1 MNCIFH
7 KQPRSCHDH
16 QRFWTLLKTT
26 GSWFGLTVAVP
37 LKTFWVCTLGWG
49 VAKDFILSI
58 NDQLIQRVSYVEEKK
73 KDSWPIL
80 LLSNNSNKYAW
91 VCAELNGKNKY
102 AFARIEI
109 FLISFYKWKYFH
121 YEVFYPDTYWP
132 RASPFQVSYL
142 LLTRDFLFSWP
153 WHLLEE
159 KG

>member
-16 QRFWTLLKTT
+16 QSFWTLLKTT
-26 GSWFGLTVAVP
+26 GSWFGLTAAVP

-58 NDQLIQRVSYVEEKK
+58 HDQLIQRVSDVEKK
-73 KDSWPIL
+73 KKILDPFSSWVIIIINML
-80 LLSNNSNKYAW
+80 GYVQSLM
-91 VCAELNGKNKY
+91 GKNKY

-109 FLISFYKWKYFH
+109 FLISFCKWKYFH

-142 LLTRDFLFSWP
+142 FLTRDFLFSWP